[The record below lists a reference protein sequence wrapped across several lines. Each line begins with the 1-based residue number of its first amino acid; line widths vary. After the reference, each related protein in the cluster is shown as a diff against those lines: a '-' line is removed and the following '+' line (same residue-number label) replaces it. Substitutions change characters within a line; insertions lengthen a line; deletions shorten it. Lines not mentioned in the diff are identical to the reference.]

1 MPVPGAHTLWLVRG
15 LGSLTDIRI
24 ASLSTWRATATRPI
38 ASMRHAI
45 NDGELLNRRYLLIT
59 SGMRRKPG
67 ALVPLEQSIVVAAS
81 ELMARGQ
88 TDFHGYAIAKLVRD
102 GSDARRLTGHG
113 TMYRALDRLEA
124 AGLLTSDWE
133 EAEAAA
139 AEGRPRR
146 RLYQLTASGEAAADT
161 ARRERPAAQ
170 PSLRPRSAQL

>member
-1 MPVPGAHTLWLVRG
+1 MRTAFRFTRPVRCTC
-15 LGSLTDIRI
+15 
-24 ASLSTWRATATRPI
+24 PI
-38 ASMRHAI
+38 ASKRHTI
-45 NDGELLNRRYLLIT
+45 GDERLLNNRYLHIT

-133 EAEAAA
+133 DAEAAA
-139 AEGRPRR
+139 TEGRPRR
-146 RLYQLTASGEAAADT
+146 RLYRLTASGESAADT
-161 ARRERPAAQ
+161 ARRERPAPQ